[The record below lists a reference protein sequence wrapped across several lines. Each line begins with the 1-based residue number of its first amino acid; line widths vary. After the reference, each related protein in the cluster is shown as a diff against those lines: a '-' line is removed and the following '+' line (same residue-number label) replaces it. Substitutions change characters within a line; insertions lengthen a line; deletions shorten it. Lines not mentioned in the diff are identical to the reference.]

1 MLTSAANTR
10 DVPDILSATRDPRI
24 PKPVGHKILV
34 MVPTAE
40 EKTRGG
46 ILLPDKE
53 RDLSQ
58 TASPVVYVVALG
70 ATAYQDHRRFPA
82 GPLCEPGQWV
92 IVQSFSGSR
101 MKIKGDDGIEYE
113 FRLINDDTVQATVE
127 DPSEIRKA

>member
-10 DVPDILSATRDPRI
+10 DVPDLLSVTQDPHI
-24 PKPVGHKILV
+24 PKPVGHKLLV

-40 EKTRGG
+40 EKTNGG
-46 ILLPDKE
+46 IYLPDKE

-58 TASPVVYVVALG
+58 TASPVVYVVAIG
-70 ATAYQDHRRFPA
+70 PSAYQDHRRFPT

-101 MKIKGDDGIEYE
+101 MKIKGDDGKIYE
-113 FRLINDDTVQATVE
+113 FRLINDDAVQATVE

>member
-10 DVPDILSATRDPRI
+10 DVPDIDSVTRDPRI
-24 PKPVGHKILV
+24 PKPVGHKLLV

-70 ATAYQDHRRFPA
+70 PDAYDDHRRFPS
-82 GPLCEPGQWV
+82 GPRCAAGQWV

-113 FRLINDDTVQATVE
+113 FRLINDDAVQATVE